1 MNYIFNS
8 QENHVRN
15 MYTFM
20 HKSNKRKLFSF
31 SKPKKLQRKRQ
42 SFSGFNNSS
51 NNSVRSTQSSPMMRF
66 FSSLRRNRRRSTQ
79 SLYSVTSQL
88 PKPVE
93 CIEVGH
99 DDHFVVPPV
108 KIDGQVVTS
117 YQYLTL
123 HDANKYVCD
132 ESPKKP
138 RKKSL
143 VRKTSQRLS
152 HALSTIK
159 RNNRN
164 VTSQRGK
171 KEKVSPLKELYNN
184 TFNHEYVGDLEKDK
198 QQNNGSSGLKRRLI
212 LKKAD

>member
-1 MNYIFNS
+1 MNYIFNQ
-8 QENHVRN
+8 QENHARN

-31 SKPKKLQRKRQ
+31 SKQNKLQRKRQ

-51 NNSVRSTQSSPMMRF
+51 NNSV
-66 FSSLRRNRRRSTQ
+66 RSTQ

-99 DDHFVVPPV
+99 DDHFIVPPV

-164 VTSQRGK
+164 VTSQRRK

-184 TFNHEYVGDLEKDK
+184 TFNHECVGDLEKDK
-198 QQNNGSSGLKRRLI
+198 QQNNGNSGLKRRLA